1 MRIMRRIE
9 TRFDAAEVSIPFF
22 VILYGFLYVHRD
34 EVEESEPVADV
45 TEPSP
50 ALPLDAPA

>member
-1 MRIMRRIE
+1 MRRTE

-34 EVEESEPVADV
+34 EVEESESVAV

-50 ALPLDAPA
+50 VLSLDAP

>member
-34 EVEESEPVADV
+34 EVEESEPVAAV

-50 ALPLDAPA
+50 ALPLDAL